1 MVRQTDACHE
11 PVEGGDAAQQRM
23 WASVE
28 AVKGWLMPE
37 LPEVETL
44 CRQLKEILSG
54 KEILAVEIL
63 DPRLGVSEGEG
74 LAGRK
79 IESVYRQ
86 GKYIRI
92 EMGKRGMDTVT
103 FEKEKGREKIKQQPP
118 DERLTAALHL
128 RMTGRLFW
136 QTDGAPA
143 PPYTR
148 LVISFAAG
156 RLILIDPRK
165 FATFCAR
172 PLETAS
178 ALVENPLE
186 GLPPHRLKKAAEKRR
201 LPVKSFLMDQR
212 FIAGIGNIY
221 ACEILYNA
229 CIDPRRQAGS
239 LSAAEW
245 REVQK
250 AFAAVLLRAVECRG
264 TTVSDWRDLFGMSG
278 ENQNHLE
285 VYSREG
291 KPCRRCG
298 GMIERTKIGGRGTW
312 LCPICQK

>member
-1 MVRQTDACHE
+1 
-11 PVEGGDAAQQRM
+11 
-23 WASVE
+23 
-28 AVKGWLMPE
+28 MPE

-44 CRQLKEILSG
+44 CRQLNGLLPG
-54 KEILAVEIL
+54 KEILAVEVL
-63 DPRLGVSEGEG
+63 DPLLGMTEGEG

-79 IESVYRQ
+79 IERVYRQ

-92 EMGKRGMDTVT
+92 ELGKGGQHPGIS
-103 FEKEKGREKIKQQPP
+103 EPEKGRGKRKQKPP
-118 DERLTAALHL
+118 DDRLTVALHL

-136 QTDGAPA
+136 QTDGAPT

-148 LVISFAAG
+148 LVIFFAAG
-156 RLILIDPRK
+156 RLILIDPRR

-172 PLETAS
+172 PSETAP

-186 GLPPHRLKKAAEKRR
+186 GLPPHRLRKAAEQRR

-212 FIAGIGNIY
+212 LIAGIGNIY
-221 ACEILYNA
+221 ASEILYNA
-229 CIDPRRQAGS
+229 GIDPRRQAGS

-245 REVQK
+245 RKVRK
-250 AFAAVLLRAVECRG
+250 ASATILLRAVECRG

-312 LCPICQK
+312 FCPICQE

>member
-1 MVRQTDACHE
+1 
-11 PVEGGDAAQQRM
+11 
-23 WASVE
+23 
-28 AVKGWLMPE
+28 MPE

-44 CRQLKEILSG
+44 CRQLNEILPG
-54 KEILAVEIL
+54 EEILAVEVL
-63 DPRLGVSEGEG
+63 DPLLGMAEGEG

-79 IESVYRQ
+79 IERVYRQ

-92 EMGKRGMDTVT
+92 EMGKGGQDPGIS
-103 FEKEKGREKIKQQPP
+103 EPEKGRGKSKQRPP
-118 DERLTAALHL
+118 DDRLTAALHL

-136 QTDGAPA
+136 QTDGAPT

-156 RLILIDPRK
+156 RLILIDPRR

-172 PLETAS
+172 PSEAAP

-186 GLPPHRLKKAAEKRR
+186 GLPPHRLKKAAEQRR

-229 CIDPRRQAGS
+229 GIDPRRQAGS

-245 REVQK
+245 RKVQK
-250 AFAAVLLRAVECRG
+250 ASAAVLPRAVECRG

-291 KPCRRCG
+291 KPCRSCG

-312 LCPICQK
+312 FCPICQK

>member
-1 MVRQTDACHE
+1 
-11 PVEGGDAAQQRM
+11 
-23 WASVE
+23 
-28 AVKGWLMPE
+28 MPE

-44 CRQLKEILSG
+44 CRQLNEILPG
-54 KEILAVEIL
+54 EEILAVEVL
-63 DPRLGVSEGEG
+63 DPLLEMTEGER

-79 IESVYRQ
+79 IERVYRQ

-92 EMGKRGMDTVT
+92 ETGKGGQPPGISEPEKCRG
-103 FEKEKGREKIKQQPP
+103 KSKQGRP

-136 QTDGAPA
+136 QTDGAPT

-156 RLILIDPRK
+156 RLVLIDPRR
-165 FATFCAR
+165 FATFCAQ
-172 PLETAS
+172 PQEATP

-186 GLPPHRLKKAAEKRR
+186 GLPPHRLKKTAEKRR

-212 FIAGIGNIY
+212 FVAGIGNIY

-229 CIDPRRQAGS
+229 GIDPRRQAGS

-245 REVQK
+245 HKVRK
-250 AFAAVLLRAVECRG
+250 AAAVILPRAVECRG

-291 KPCRRCG
+291 KPCRNCG

-312 LCPICQK
+312 FCPSCQK

>member
-1 MVRQTDACHE
+1 
-11 PVEGGDAAQQRM
+11 
-23 WASVE
+23 
-28 AVKGWLMPE
+28 MPE

-44 CRQLKEILSG
+44 CRQLNEILPG
-54 KEILAVEIL
+54 EKILAVEVL
-63 DPRLGVSEGEG
+63 DHLLGMSESEG

-92 EMGKRGMDTVT
+92 EMGKRDQDPGIS
-103 FEKEKGREKIKQQPP
+103 EPEKGREKIKQKLP
-118 DERLTAALHL
+118 DDRLTAALHL
-128 RMTGRLFW
+128 RMTGRLLW
-136 QTDGAPA
+136 QTDGKPF

-156 RLILIDPRK
+156 RLILIDPRR
-165 FATFCAR
+165 FATFCSR
-172 PLETAS
+172 PSEDAP
-178 ALVENPLE
+178 ALVENPLK
-186 GLPPHRLKKAAEKRR
+186 GLPPHRLKKTAEKRQ

-212 FIAGIGNIY
+212 FVAGIGNIY

-229 CIDPRRQAGS
+229 GIDPRRQAGS

-245 REVQK
+245 RKVQK
-250 AFAAVLLRAVECRG
+250 ASAAVLPRAVECRG

-291 KPCRRCG
+291 KPCRSCG

-312 LCPICQK
+312 FCPICQK

>member
-1 MVRQTDACHE
+1 
-11 PVEGGDAAQQRM
+11 
-23 WASVE
+23 
-28 AVKGWLMPE
+28 MPE

-44 CRQLKEILSG
+44 CRQLNETLPG
-54 KEILAVEIL
+54 EEILAVEVL
-63 DPRLGVSEGEG
+63 DPLLGMAEGQG
-74 LAGRK
+74 LVGRK
-79 IESVYRQ
+79 IERVYRQ
-86 GKYIRI
+86 GKNIRI
-92 EMGKRGMDTVT
+92 ETGKAGRHPGIS
-103 FEKEKGREKIKQQPP
+103 EPEKGRGKSKQRPP
-118 DERLTAALHL
+118 DDRLTAALHL

-156 RLILIDPRK
+156 RLILIDPRR
-165 FATFCAR
+165 FATFRSR
-172 PLETAS
+172 PSETAPP

-186 GLPPHRLKKAAEKRR
+186 GLPPHRLKKAAEKRQ

-221 ACEILYNA
+221 ACEILYKA
-229 CIDPRRQAGS
+229 GIDPRRQTGS

-245 REVQK
+245 RKVQK
-250 AFAAVLLRAVECRG
+250 ASAIILPRAVECRG
-264 TTVSDWRDLFGMSG
+264 TTVSDWHDLFGRSG

-291 KPCRRCG
+291 KPCRSCG

-312 LCPICQK
+312 FCPVCQK